1 MLSGSDF
8 QWCGDAIG
16 RGEIFL
22 SEHVI
27 RELLAGRATLSSIIS
42 VLSSGRV
49 IETHTH
55 PQRNPF
61 YLALGFEG
69 DKPLHVMFSG
79 SKEFGVRILIVY
91 EPALPLWPTPQ
102 TRSQFKEA
110 YMKSFKGN
118 CPFCTG
124 IIEQPVVVGNFDY
137 RLDGRLYVIKDVP
150 AGLCEQCGE
159 KYISFETARK
169 IETLV
174 SSAEPEEL
182 ETVKVLRYPPAL

>member
-1 MLSGSDF
+1 MPSGSDF
-8 QWCGDAIG
+8 KWCAEAIR

-27 RELLAGRATLSSIIS
+27 GELVARRATLSTILS

-55 PQRNPF
+55 PQRMPF
-61 YLALGFEG
+61 YLVLGFAG
-69 DKPLHVMFSG
+69 DKPMHVMFCG
-79 SKEFGVRILIVY
+79 SEVLGLRVLIVY

-102 TRSQFKEA
+102 TRSRLNEE
-110 YMKSFKGN
+110 YMENFKGS

-124 IIEQPVVVGNFDY
+124 AIKPIVVGNFDY
-137 RLDGRLYVIKDVP
+137 RLEGRLYVIKDVP

-159 KYISFETARK
+159 KYISIETARK
-169 IETLV
+169 METLV
-174 SSAEPEEL
+174 LSGEPEEL
-182 ETVKVLRYPPAL
+182 ETVKVLRFSAAV